1 MEKFKAAPKGKVNAM
16 ALERTPT
23 MSVEQYFELE
33 ENSPDTR
40 YEYLDGY
47 VYMMS
52 GGSANYAAIS
62 GNIYA
67 ILRSLLR
74 GSQCRVYNSDM
85 KVRVSEQQYFHPD
98 VTVSCDPND
107 GGTAAVIRSPRLV
120 VEVLSPSTEAR
131 DRGRKLQCY
140 PACPT
145 IEAYLMVDA
154 RSMRIEIYRKEQK
167 KWIYEAFEADDEVE
181 LTTLNVH
188 FSLEDAYEDVIFEKE
203 ENDKHP
209 EK

>member
-1 MEKFKAAPKGKVNAM
+1 MEKFKVAPKKKVITT

-52 GGSANYAAIS
+52 GGSANHATIS

-67 ILRSLLR
+67 ILRGLLR

-98 VTVSCDPND
+98 VTVSCDPYD
-107 GGTAAVIRSPRLV
+107 RGTAAVIRSPRLV
-120 VEVLSPSTEAR
+120 LEVLSPSTGVR
-131 DRGRKLQCY
+131 DRERKLQCY
-140 PACPT
+140 LACPT
-145 IEAYLMVDA
+145 IEEYLLVDA
-154 RSMRIEIYRKEQK
+154 RSIRIEIYRKEQK
-167 KWIYEAFEADDEVE
+167 KWVYEAFEAGDEVE
-181 LTTLNVH
+181 LTALDVG
-188 FSLEDAYEDVIFEKE
+188 FSIEDAYEDVIFEKE
-203 ENDKHP
+203 ENGK
-209 EK
+209 

>member
-1 MEKFKAAPKGKVNAM
+1 MIYWNQYVMEKFKAAPKEKVNAM
-16 ALERTPT
+16 TLERTPT

-52 GGSANYAAIS
+52 GGSANHAAIS

-98 VTVSCDPND
+98 VTVSCDSYD
-107 GGTAAVIRSPRLV
+107 RGMAAVIRSPRLV
-120 VEVLSPSTEAR
+120 VEVLSPSRGSRQRKKTSMLPCMPNYRRIPPGRCQIHEDR
-131 DRGRKLQCY
+131 DLPQR
-140 PACPT
+140 A
-145 IEAYLMVDA
+145 
-154 RSMRIEIYRKEQK
+154 K
-167 KWIYEAFEADDEVE
+167 KVG
-181 LTTLNVH
+181 L
-188 FSLEDAYEDVIFEKE
+188 
-203 ENDKHP
+203 
-209 EK
+209 

>member
-1 MEKFKAAPKGKVNAM
+1 M

-52 GGSANYAAIS
+52 GGSANHAAIS

-85 KVRVSEQQYFHPD
+85 RVRVSEATIFP
-98 VTVSCDPND
+98 SRCD
-107 GGTAAVIRSPRLV
+107 
-120 VEVLSPSTEAR
+120 
-131 DRGRKLQCY
+131 C
-140 PACPT
+140 
-145 IEAYLMVDA
+145 
-154 RSMRIEIYRKEQK
+154 
-167 KWIYEAFEADDEVE
+167 
-181 LTTLNVH
+181 
-188 FSLEDAYEDVIFEKE
+188 
-203 ENDKHP
+203 
-209 EK
+209 

>member
-1 MEKFKAAPKGKVNAM
+1 M
-16 ALERTPT
+16 ALEHTPT

-40 YEYLDGY
+40 YEYSDGY

-52 GGSANYAAIS
+52 GGSANHAAIS

-67 ILRSLLR
+67 ILRSFLR

-85 KVRVSEQQYFHPD
+85 KVRVSEKQYFHPD
-98 VTVSCDPND
+98 VTVSCDPYD
-107 GGTAAVIRSPRLV
+107 RGTAAVIRSPRLV

-140 PACPT
+140 LACPT
-145 IEAYLMVDA
+145 IEEYVLVDA
-154 RSMRIEIYRKEQK
+154 RSIRIEIYRKEQK
-167 KWIYEAFEADDEVE
+167 KWVYEAFEDDDEVE
-181 LTTLNVH
+181 LTTLNVR
-188 FSLEDAYEDVIFEKE
+188 FPIEDAYEDVIFDRD
-203 ENDKHP
+203 ENGK
-209 EK
+209 